1 MRIDIAWS
9 DNAIALLDNIY
20 RFYSKKSQTA
30 AIRLYNKLLDSA
42 EPLRVFPQAGPI
54 EPLLKEYDCE
64 FRSLVAEKHYK
75 LIYTVTDE
83 LIEIHAV
90 WDCRQED
97 GTCKKCSNNLREETT
112 KCPTIYLYIKNITNF
127 VCLNESGR
135 KLATKAKL
143 KQIE

>member
-30 AIRLYNKLLDSA
+30 AIRLYNILLDSA

-90 WDCRQED
+90 WDCRQE
-97 GTCKKCSNNLREETT
+97 GWHLQEMFK
-112 KCPTIYLYIKNITNF
+112 
-127 VCLNESGR
+127 
-135 KLATKAKL
+135 
-143 KQIE
+143 

>member
-1 MRIDIAWS
+1 MRIIIKWLPQ
-9 DNAIALLDNIY
+9 AITLLDNIY
-20 RFYSKKSQTA
+20 RFYSEKSQTA
-30 AIRLYNKLLDSA
+30 AIRLYNRLLDSA
-42 EPLRVFPQAGPI
+42 EPLRIFPQAGPI
-54 EPLLKEYDCE
+54 EPLLKGYDCE
-64 FRSLVAEKHYK
+64 FRSLVVEKHYK
-75 LIYTVTDE
+75 LIYTVTDMPFG
-83 LIEIHAV
+83 IAA
-90 WDCRQED
+90 RKD

>member
-1 MRIDIAWS
+1 MRIDIACQ
-9 DNAIALLDNIY
+9 ITPLPYLTTFY

-90 WDCRQED
+90 WDCRQE
-97 GTCKKCSNNLREETT
+97 GWHLQEMFK
-112 KCPTIYLYIKNITNF
+112 
-127 VCLNESGR
+127 
-135 KLATKAKL
+135 
-143 KQIE
+143 